1 LRINATSLF
10 QREVLHRQSFALTVR
25 LAGKTMVQLIVS
37 TSSVSFGNDA
47 AISRSFTPAR
57 FRICERF

>member
-25 LAGKTMVQLIVS
+25 LAGKTMVQLIVMS
-37 TSSVSFGNDA
+37 TSSVSFGNDCSH
-47 AISRSFTPAR
+47 ITLLHGLRVSYL
-57 FRICERF
+57 